1 MVVGINKMTPVIR
14 IQTGMN
20 GWIGQELIFTIP
32 IMILVKEK
40 GVHKKHRIKGNS
52 WTIIYNS
59 VILSPIL

>member
-20 GWIGQELIFTIP
+20 GCIGQELIFTIP

-52 WTIIYNS
+52 
-59 VILSPIL
+59 